1 MTESL
6 RRRAPYLDQGVEK
19 DWEGMGDLRLDQTG
33 TEALKA
39 IR

>member
-1 MTESL
+1 MTSL
-6 RRRAPYLDQGVEK
+6 RRRGPYLDREGEK
-19 DWEGMGDLRLDQTG
+19 DWVGRGDLRHDQTG